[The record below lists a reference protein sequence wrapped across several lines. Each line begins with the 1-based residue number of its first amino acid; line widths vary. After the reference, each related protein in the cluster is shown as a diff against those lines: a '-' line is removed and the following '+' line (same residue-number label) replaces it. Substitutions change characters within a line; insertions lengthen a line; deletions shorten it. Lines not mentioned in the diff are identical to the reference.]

1 MDCFHVSFHA
11 VAFGQRVITELALS
25 DAPVN
30 ERGFIIATI
39 NNPVRTGAVCGQ
51 VDIVT
56 AWLTCI
62 RQGWIGVTGTSTVS
76 GLG

>member
-1 MDCFHVSFHA
+1 MSFHA
-11 VAFGQRVITELALS
+11 VAFGQRLITSLRLS

-30 ERGFIIATI
+30 ERGFIIADIT
-39 NNPVRTGAVCGQ
+39 NPERTGAVCGQ
-51 VDIVT
+51 VDILT

-62 RQGWIGVTGTSTVS
+62 RQGWIGVTGTNTVS